1 MRWQGT
7 LAAAALLALV
17 AVSFAPAARLGFVY
31 DDHEL
36 IVDREAPRGLEIARV
51 FAERHWPTLPYYRPI
66 PRASMLA
73 QKAVHGDD
81 PAPYHVAN
89 VLLAAA
95 VALAALA
102 LLRTAAFGLTWP
114 LALAGASL
122 FALHPIASSCV
133 YPIASGRETLWPT
146 FFEILAVIAYLR
158 PRGPSLGLCLAATGA
173 ALLSKE
179 HAVVLPLVFV
189 AADLLGLSRAPRRE
203 PLAWLRRHA
212 RFALLVLGY
221 FGVRQLI
228 FAGEPRAELALLSQ
242 PFGPLLSFGY
252 ALQVFFAPTRDLVYE
267 PIAAVWISPVRLA
280 LALAA
285 SAAIGLGIA
294 ARDPAAQRRG
304 LFWLAWIAL
313 GLLPTANV
321 FVQDARFDERYV
333 FFSSLGL
340 VALALTA
347 LEPLGRART
356 GRAITAVGLAAG
368 IATAA
373 TVSIERASAFAD
385 DAAFLAR
392 WIESDPERAQP
403 HLSLGKLA
411 YRAGDWA
418 AAIAHFEAA
427 LARSPELADAHNG
440 LGLAQ
445 EALGRI
451 DLAEQHFARAIELDP
466 ANGAAHN
473 DLGVLYLGRG
483 ELARSEAEFEAALAG
498 RGDHTSARINLA
510 LVHAR
515 AGDRATAIAE
525 LEQVLA
531 ARPGHAGACFN
542 LGMLLVDAGDDARAL
557 PYLERAVDARP
568 DYAIARFR
576 LGIALV
582 RLGRAGDAET
592 ELRRA
597 LELDASLD
605 GARSALAQLGAQP

>member
-17 AVSFAPAARLGFVY
+17 AASFAPAARLGFVY

-73 QKAVHGDD
+73 QKALHGDD
-81 PAPYHVAN
+81 PAPYHAVN
-89 VLLAAA
+89 VLLAAS

-102 LLRTAAFGLTWP
+102 LLRTAALGLPWP
-114 LALAGASL
+114 LALAGAAL

-146 FFEILAVIAYLR
+146 LFEILAVIAYLR
-158 PRGPSLGLCLAATGA
+158 PRGPPLGLCLAATGA

-179 HAVVLPLVFV
+179 HALILPLLF
-189 AADLLGLSRAPRRE
+189 ASADLLGLSRAPPWE
-203 PLAWLRRHA
+203 ASAWLRRHA
-212 RFALLVLGY
+212 PFALLVLGY

-228 FAGEPRAELALLSQ
+228 FAGEPRPELALLSQ
-242 PFGPLLSFGY
+242 PYGPLLSLGY

-267 PIAAVWISPVRLA
+267 PIAAVWISPARLA

-285 SAAIGLGIA
+285 SAAIALGIA

-340 VALALTA
+340 IALALTA
-347 LEPLGRART
+347 LEPLARARA

-368 IATAA
+368 IAAAA
-373 TVSIERASAFAD
+373 TVSIQRASAFAD

-411 YRAGDWA
+411 YRAGDWSA
-418 AAIAHFEAA
+418 SVAHFEAA
-427 LARSPELADAHNG
+427 LARAPELADAHNG
-440 LGLAQ
+440 LGLAH
-445 EALGRI
+445 EASGRI
-451 DLAEQHFARAIELDP
+451 DVAEQHFARAIELDP
-466 ANGAAHN
+466 ASGVAHN
-473 DLGVLYLGRG
+473 DLGVLYLTRG

-498 RGDHTSARINLA
+498 RGDHTSAQINLA

-515 AGDRATAIAE
+515 AGDRDAAIAE

-542 LGMLLVDAGDDARAL
+542 LGMLLADAGDDARAL
-557 PYLERAVDARP
+557 SYLERAVDARP
-568 DYAIARFR
+568 DYAVARFR

-582 RLGRAGDAET
+582 RLGRAGDAEA

-605 GARSALAQLGAQP
+605 GARGALAQLGAEP